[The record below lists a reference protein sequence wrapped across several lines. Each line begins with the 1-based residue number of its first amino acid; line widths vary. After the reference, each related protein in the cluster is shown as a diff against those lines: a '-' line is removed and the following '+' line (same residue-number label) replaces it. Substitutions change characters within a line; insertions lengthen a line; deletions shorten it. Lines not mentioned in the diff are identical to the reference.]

1 MSQLGTYRMASGAG
15 VLWRGQSVAAG
26 TTTEGWRDKKAHGA
40 QRSGCCFCRDFW
52 CVPHRAALAR
62 TVRFAAT
69 SLILFSV
76 SHCAGLIHGR

>member
-26 TTTEGWRDKKAHGA
+26 TTTEGWRDKKAHGVR
-40 QRSGCCFCRDFW
+40 RSGGCSCRDFW
-52 CVPHRAALAR
+52 RISHRAALMR
-62 TVRFAAT
+62 TVRFVAI
-69 SLILFSV
+69 SLIFFSV